1 MKQLCIDAH
10 SILLPDVPMAGW
22 DVALTNKGVLLLETN
37 LSCNFFRGT
46 FDEDL
51 YFNMVDEYFG
61 LLEGD
66 ATQVPLMKASTM
78 HSIMIESK
86 KSLHGHASRESF
98 STQMESGS
106 SDAPSSDSESEQ
118 RETLVQRRTAP

>member
-1 MKQLCIDAH
+1 
-10 SILLPDVPMAGW
+10 MAGW

-51 YFNMVDEYFG
+51 YFNMVHEYFC

-66 ATQVPLMKASTM
+66 AKQIPLMTASTM
-78 HSIMIESK
+78 TSK
-86 KSLHGHASRESF
+86 LHGCASRESF
-98 STQMESGS
+98 TTQVDSGS
-106 SDAPSSDSESEQ
+106 SDAPSSDSDSEPL
-118 RETLVQRRTAP
+118 ETLVQRRTAR